1 MKVVFDLDGT
11 LADNQARQHLARQ
24 AAKAADAD
32 KEEAWNRFHDGIPN
46 DPPIIEVVRLAQVLH
61 MCGHHVEIWTA
72 RPERYRKQTMDWL
85 HKHDVPFLVLK
96 MRRDDEGRVPAV
108 TIKTRWYDEEPFVK
122 PSIIFEDHPGVI
134 KAFRERGVIAA
145 QVGEEPSK

>member
-11 LADNQARQHLARQ
+11 LADNTARQHLARI
-24 AAKAADAD
+24 AAKADDKD
-32 KEEAWNRFHDGIPN
+32 KEAVWNVFHDGIPF
-46 DPPIIEVVRLAQVLH
+46 DPPILPVLRTLRALYAN
-61 MCGHHVEIWTA
+61 GHLIEIWTA
-72 RPERYRKQTMDWL
+72 RPERYRTQTMEWL

-96 MRRDDEGRVPAV
+96 MRKDDEGRVPAV
-108 TIKTRWYDEEPFVK
+108 EIKTRWYDEEPHLK
-122 PSIIFEDHPGVI
+122 PAMIFEDHPGVV